1 MPSDEELMTAASEG
15 DMEAFEELVRRHSDR
30 AYRVALT
37 FLGDEQKAE
46 DLAQEA
52 FLKILEAADSYR
64 PTASFTTYL
73 YRVVA
78 NACLDYRKKK
88 RPTSSAQLP
97 DREDHADGPPEELA
111 RRGRRDAVRR
121 AINSLPERQ
130 RMALVLQYYEGLSYA
145 ETAEAMDCTESAVD
159 SLLVRARRKMRRK
172 LDRLL

>member
-1 MPSDEELMTAASEG
+1 MD
-15 DMEAFEELVRRHSDR
+15 AFEELVRRHGDR

-37 FLGDEQKAE
+37 FVGDEQKAE

-52 FLKILEAADSYR
+52 FVKILEAADSYR

-88 RPTSSAQLP
+88 RPRSSAKLP
-97 DREDHADGPPEELA
+97 DRMDRAHGPAESLTRKD
-111 RRGRRDAVRR
+111 RRKAVRR

-159 SLLVRARRKMRRK
+159 SLLVRAKRK
-172 LDRLL
+172 LRDRLERLS